1 VRGHV
6 RKRGT
11 KWTVV
16 IDTGRDPVT
25 QKRRQKWHSGFR
37 TKREAEAELTD
48 LLTRVKSGNYV
59 DASRITLAEFLT
71 DRWLPARRA
80 SLRPSTYESYAM
92 NVRAHIV
99 PALGSVP
106 LQRLT
111 AADLTSFYA
120 DLLDHGRRDG
130 SGAGLSPRTVRYCHT
145 ILRRALADAERWDLI
160 TRNPADRAA
169 VPAQRTPAMTTWTV
183 AELRAFLHHARDDR
197 LWPLWQLLAA
207 TGMRRGEV
215 LGLTWRDLDA
225 EAGRLVIARA
235 WVTTVGREA
244 SLQPPKTAR
253 GRRQLALDRATVAAL
268 AAWRRQQVEERLLMG
283 AAYADNDLIFCRA
296 DGLPYSPRYIS
307 EAFKMQAKAAGL
319 PTIRLHDLRHTHASL
334 MLQQGV
340 HPKVVSERLGHGST
354 AFTMDTYAH
363 TTPAL
368 HAEAAESVAALL
380 AGSAQTAR

>member
-1 VRGHV
+1 MRGHI
-6 RKRGT
+6 RKRGA
-11 KWTVV
+11 KWAVV

-59 DASRITLAEFLT
+59 DASRMTLGEFLT
-71 DRWLPARRA
+71 DRWLPTRRA
-80 SLRPSTYESYAM
+80 ALRPSTFEPYDM

-111 AADLTSFYA
+111 PADLTTFYVN
-120 DLLDHGRRDG
+120 LLDHGRRDG
-130 SGAGLSPRTVRYCHT
+130 SGNGLSPRTVRYVHT
-145 ILRRALADAERWDLI
+145 IVRRALADAERWDLI

-169 VPAQRTPAMTTWTV
+169 VPAARQSAMATWTV
-183 AELRAFLHHARDDR
+183 AELRAFLDHVRDER
-197 LWPLWQLLAA
+197 LWPLWQVLAA
-207 TGMRRGEV
+207 TGVRRGEA

-225 EAGRLVIARA
+225 ETGRLIIARA
-235 WVTTVGREA
+235 WVTTVGGEA
-244 SLQPPKTAR
+244 SLQAPKIAR
-253 GRRQLALDRATVAAL
+253 GRRQLALDRTTVTAL
-268 AAWRRQQVEERLLMG
+268 SGWRRAQLEERLAMG

-296 DGLPYSPRYIS
+296 DGLPYSPGYIS
-307 EAFKMQAKAAGL
+307 AEFKAQVKSAGL
-319 PTIRLHDLRHTHASL
+319 PAIRLHDLRHTHASL

-380 AGSAQTAR
+380 AGSGHRR